1 MEAQIARGRYQ
12 GPFWLTEQ
20 ERHQQKHDQV
30 VQEGITTKQ
39 KLRKEELVKR
49 LASEGIVAS
58 GRYSAVAKLVTERNI
73 AIFEEDLPK
82 IIEGWIGKPKGI
94 YQVLM
99 ERGWLDPNNLHQYTM
114 NGQKDEYGIIRPET
128 SLKHILRSCR
138 DFQEE
143 ESLLRYI
150 GQKLGVL
157 VDRTPKCHCE
167 LAGEG
172 IEYSWRCAKNYYR
185 NLPIKEK
192 KSKELFKESV
202 RKCLDCT
209 TVLNIERI
217 RSFSRRAR
225 QYTIAYYTLQLQEQQ
240 QHDSFLANAKIE
252 SMVKDFKT
260 HRCALDFD
268 SAFIKSVITKKEKAD
283 AG

>member
-1 MEAQIARGRYQ
+1 M
-12 GPFWLTEQ
+12 
-20 ERHQQKHDQV
+20 
-30 VQEGITTKQ
+30 
-39 KLRKEELVKR
+39 
-49 LASEGIVAS
+49 AS
-58 GRYSAVAKLVTERNI
+58 GRYSSVAKLATERNI

-94 YQVLM
+94 YQVLW
-99 ERGWLDPNNLHQYTM
+99 ERGWLDPNNLHKYTL
-114 NGQKDEYGIIRPET
+114 NGQKDRYGVVRTEF

-143 ESLLRYI
+143 ESLLQFMGR
-150 GQKLGVL
+150 KVGVL
-157 VDRTPKCHCE
+157 VDRMPKCHCE

-172 IEYSWRCAKNYYR
+172 IEYSWGCAKNYYR

-202 RKCLDCT
+202 RKCLDNS
-209 TVLNIERI
+209 TVLNIEQI

-225 QYTIAYYTLQLQEQQ
+225 QYTIAYYTLHLQQENERQEQQ
-240 QHDSFLANAKIE
+240 QHETFLANGDTQLSSAKIE

-260 HRCALDFD
+260 HRCTLDFD
-268 SAFIKSVITKKEKAD
+268 FVITKKEKAD